1 MAERAQAQRVQPE
14 RVHTQQGRD
23 RRADL
28 LAHAERLFLE
38 RGVAE
43 TRMVDIAEAAGV
55 AKGLAYWY
63 FDGKEALILAIALD
77 VRERLRQAQLLAVA
91 GVDASLERLYVGTC
105 ASVLFIHEHWNLY
118 GIIHSSLSDPR
129 HATALGETSRV
140 HAEDTIEVIEQGQ
153 ADGTI
158 RADEVPAL
166 LAQGNQ
172 GVVNHLV
179 LSLQRGQIDG
189 VEVAAHAA
197 ARYVVHASAATPELA
212 RTAIAAHRADG

>member
-1 MAERAQAQRVQPE
+1 MAERVQTE

-23 RRADL
+23 RRAEL
-28 LAHAERLFLE
+28 LAHAEELFLE

-77 VRERLRQAQLLAVA
+77 VRDRLRDAQLDAIA
-91 GVDASLERLYVGTC
+91 GLDAPLEQLYVGTY
-105 ASVLFIHEHWNLY
+105 ASVTYIHEHWNLY

-129 HATALGETSRV
+129 HAAALGETSRV
-140 HAEDTIEVIEQGQ
+140 HATDTVAVIEMGQ
-153 ADGTI
+153 ADGSI
-158 RADEVPAL
+158 RPDEDPLL

-172 GVVNHLV
+172 GVVNHVV
-179 LSLQRGQIDG
+179 LSLQRGQIDD
-189 VEVAAHAA
+189 VHDAAHAA

-212 RTAIAAHRADG
+212 RSAIAAHRADQ